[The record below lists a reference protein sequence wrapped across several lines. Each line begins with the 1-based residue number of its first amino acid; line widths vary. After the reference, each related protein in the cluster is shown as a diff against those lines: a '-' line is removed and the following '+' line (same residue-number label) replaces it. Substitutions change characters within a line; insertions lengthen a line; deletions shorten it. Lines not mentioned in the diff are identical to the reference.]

1 MGPSQTVGNMFSQSF
16 FERQHEITTGSL
28 LVLPLNLIALII
40 KHVGKYS
47 FQTFWVLLSRIK
59 IDVRQINAPGDLAR
73 ICRTCRVLHYMTL
86 PQLYSDVTIR
96 SYDYIR
102 YSPNRRRPEGCG
114 MASPFIMAL
123 NGLVSRDIV
132 GNVKTFTL
140 NGEWKDYGAEECAKA
155 GRVPDNDMMLSSLI
169 RVALEKMTA
178 LQSFRY
184 DILPLRPSESG
195 SSRCFSTWCL
205 SAGCPQ

>member
-1 MGPSQTVGNMFSQSF
+1 MGPPQSVGNMFSQSF
-16 FERQHEITTGSL
+16 SERQHEATAGSL
-28 LVLPLNLIALII
+28 LVLPLNLIVLII

-47 FQTFWVLLSRIK
+47 FQALWLLWSRIK
-59 IDVRQINAPGDLAR
+59 IDLAQISAPGDLAR
-73 ICRTCRVLHYMTL
+73 TCRTCRALHYMTL
-86 PQLYSDVTIR
+86 PQLYNDVILR
-96 SYDYIR
+96 SYGYIR
-102 YSPNRRRPEGCG
+102 YSPDYRRPEGCG
-114 MASPFIMAL
+114 MASPFTMAL

-140 NGEWKDYGAEECAKA
+140 HGEWKDYGVEECAKV

-184 DILPLRPSESG
+184 DI
-195 SSRCFSTWCL
+195 ST
-205 SAGCPQ
+205 AQTI